1 VFAVLKSLIENHKPF
16 ITLSGDKN
24 LRLEKAIAM
33 SMICQRLNW
42 GYRRSI
48 LSKFT
53 YGIPFE
59 NVCGQLNK
67 FKRGFQN
74 DAGRARKGL

>member
-1 VFAVLKSLIENHKPF
+1 LGKDDLRDKAEGRDAVFAVFKKSLIENHKPF

-24 LRLEKAIAM
+24 LRLEKTIVL
-33 SMICQRLNW
+33 MICQRLKW

-53 YGIPFE
+53 LWDSI
-59 NVCGQLNK
+59 
-67 FKRGFQN
+67 
-74 DAGRARKGL
+74 

>member
-1 VFAVLKSLIENHKPF
+1 LKSI
-16 ITLSGDKN
+16 
-24 LRLEKAIAM
+24 AIVDD
-33 SMICQRLNW
+33 
-42 GYRRSI
+42 
-48 LSKFT
+48 LSKAKELGLSSLDFVQIYN

-67 FKRGFQN
+67 FKKDFKN